1 MDRLNN
7 KILIKKEVIKV
18 VNGRRQKEEPI
29 EFYPCWSEVLDLYG
43 KELYEAMS
51 IKLENTVVF
60 KVRYCRKLEELRN
73 KKDFFI
79 EWQGRKYSIYQA
91 DFLGYNKKFIKL
103 KCNEVL

>member
-7 KILIKKEVIKV
+7 RILIKKEVVKI
-18 VNGRRQKEEPI
+18 VNGRRQEEEPI
-29 EFYPCWSEVLDLYG
+29 KFYSCWSEVLDLYG

-51 IKLENTVVF
+51 MKLENTVVF

>member
-7 KILIKKEVIKV
+7 RILIKKEVIKL
-18 VNGRRQKEEPI
+18 VNGRRQKEELI
-29 EFYPCWSEVLDLYG
+29 EFYLCWAEVLDLYG

-51 IKLENTVVF
+51 MKLENTVVF

>member
-1 MDRLNN
+1 MFNV
-7 KILIKKEVIKV
+7 KISIKKEVIKI

-29 EFYPCWSEVLDLYG
+29 EFYSCWSKVLDLYG

-51 IKLENTVVF
+51 MKLENTVVF

-79 EWQGRKYSIYQA
+79 EWKGRKYSIYQA

>member
-7 KILIKKEVIKV
+7 RILIKKEVIKV

-29 EFYPCWSEVLDLYG
+29 ELYPCWSEVLDLYG

-51 IKLENTVVF
+51 MKLENTVVF

>member
-1 MDRLNN
+1 MFNV
-7 KILIKKEVIKV
+7 KISIKKEVIKI

-29 EFYPCWSEVLDLYG
+29 EFYSCWSKVLDLYG

-51 IKLENTVVF
+51 MKLENTVVF

>member
-1 MDRLNN
+1 MFNV
-7 KILIKKEVIKV
+7 KISIKKEVIKI

-29 EFYPCWSEVLDLYG
+29 EFYSCWSKVLDLYG

-51 IKLENTVVF
+51 MKLENTVVF

-79 EWQGRKYSIYQA
+79 EWQGRKYSIYQD